1 MSTVEERLREEMG
14 RAVSGVRP
22 APDPYGRLLRR
33 KRHKRRFGLAAVVAV
48 VAAAL
53 VGGQALTAGGPG
65 PTAMYDFRP
74 TLVLNE
80 RTRQIIDAPT
90 RGDRADQAGVV
101 AEALRDNRAKWGIA
115 PEFDRLKVLFVARAG
130 ERWGFGAAFYD
141 RDAAVFVGAFGAAG
155 KSAAELI
162 ADRYTNT
169 QTGDL
174 SEFNA
179 ISLEDATVAFTVPGC
194 DAQVAAASVVRA
206 DGTVEHSWVGEGDFA
221 VLPRADH
228 LWRVVCDGVVRETG
242 FRNLSR
248 ARLDVIPAAERGS
261 ADAALA
267 GGAFDSCPVVPTLD
281 VRERRVLW
289 GGTPPGEN
297 RSVVVTLGMLDG
309 GAALVC
315 AAAGA
320 GRPMMAANASP
331 YDLPAGGPD
340 VPTGRLT
347 TAVVASDALVTVR
360 LPDQVRQGYSNRL
373 LVIAPPAATVL
384 RVTGGRDEQVTLDG
398 GVGVIEA
405 PFPARLGIQALDA
418 SGATL
423 ATAGVAEPS
432 GAEFVIAG
440 EPIIHNWE

>member
-1 MSTVEERLREEMG
+1 MSRVEERLREEMA

-33 KRHKRRFGLAAVVAV
+33 KRSRRPFGIAAVVAV
-48 VAAAL
+48 VVAGL

-65 PTAMYDFRP
+65 PDAMYDFRP

-90 RGDRADQAGVV
+90 RGDRADRAGAV
-101 AEALRDNRAKWGIA
+101 ADALNANRGKWGVGA
-115 PEFDRLKVLFVARAG
+115 EFDRLKVLFVARAG
-130 ERWGFGAAFYD
+130 ERWGFGAAFYN
-141 RDAAVFVGAFGAAG
+141 RDAAVYVGAFGAEG
-155 KSAAELI
+155 KSAEELI

-194 DAQVAAASVVRA
+194 DAQVAAASVVRT
-206 DGTVEHSWVGEGDFA
+206 DGTVEHTWVGEGDFA

-242 FRNLSR
+242 FRNLGR
-248 ARLDVIPAAERGS
+248 TRMEVIPAAERGT
-261 ADAALA
+261 ADAGIAA
-267 GGAFDSCPVVPTLD
+267 GAFDSCPVVPTLE
-281 VRERRVLW
+281 VRRWRVLW
-289 GGTPPGEN
+289 GGTPPGEQ
-297 RSVVVTLGMLDG
+297 RPVVVVLGMLDG

-315 AAAGA
+315 AVAGA
-320 GRPMMAANASP
+320 GRAMMAADPS
-331 YDLPAGGPD
+331 GGPRL
-340 VPTGRLT
+340 PGGQLT
-347 TAVVASDALVTVR
+347 TAVAASDALVTVR
-360 LPDQVRQGYSNRL
+360 LAHESRQGYSDRL
-373 LVIAPPAATVL
+373 LVIAPPAATTV
-384 RVTGGRDEQVTLDG
+384 RVTGGPDEQVALTG

-405 PFPARLGIQALDA
+405 PYPAKLGLEALDA

-432 GAEFVIAG
+432 GADFLIAG
-440 EPIIHNWE
+440 EPIVHNWD